1 MPAVELYDATR
12 SAWVVGNR
20 KDDAQY
26 AITVYQEIVQEVYEI
41 KGWYKAN
48 STFNTRK
55 PEGIDVNEER
65 WEFVG
70 RIADESIRGK
80 YKYKD
85 VSDYVGTQNPIRYLN
100 C

>member
-1 MPAVELYDATR
+1 MVK
-12 SAWVVGNR
+12 V
-20 KDDAQY
+20 
-26 AITVYQEIVQEVYEI
+26 
-41 KGWYKAN
+41 N
-48 STFNTRK
+48 SNYNTRK
-55 PEGIDVNEER
+55 PEGIDFNEER

-85 VSDYVGTQNPIRYLN
+85 VSVYVGTQNPIRYLN